1 MIEWIKLYLRK
12 RHHDIRFSMCYKR
25 KGQGKFWK
33 KKEKLKWVKSASKM
47 FWEDDDYKIKR

>member
-33 KKEKLKWVKSASKM
+33 KKEKLKWVKSASKI